1 MTHAPTHTPTHAP
14 TQTVDASASA
24 RSAQPVSRPRRVT
37 GNVLM
42 GIVVVALIGAAFAKF
57 VHAPF
62 LVNQLRPFGFDD
74 TWISILGIIE
84 LGSAILFAIPRTR
97 ALGLLLITGFL
108 GGAIAT
114 HIQHAQSPAQPAVL
128 LAVGW
133 IGVWLS
139 HVEANWSRHA
149 VSRP

>member
-1 MTHAPTHTPTHAP
+1 MTHAATDARKQTIDAIAP
-14 TQTVDASASA
+14 P
-24 RSAQPVSRPRRVT
+24 RNAQSVRPRRIT

-42 GIVVVALIGAAFAKF
+42 GIVVVALIGAAAAKL

-74 TWISILGIIE
+74 TWISILGVIE

-114 HIQHAQSPAQPAVL
+114 HIQHGQSPAQPAVL

-133 IGVWLS
+133 TGVWLR
-139 HVEANWSRHA
+139 HREANWSRQA
-149 VSRP
+149 SAQC

>member
-1 MTHAPTHTPTHAP
+1 MTHAPTHAHERTIDAIAP
-14 TQTVDASASA
+14 ARNA
-24 RSAQPVSRPRRVT
+24 RSVDRLRRII

-42 GIVVVALIGAAFAKF
+42 GIVVVILIGAASAKL

-74 TWISILGIIE
+74 TWISILGIVE
-84 LGSAILFAIPRTR
+84 LGSAVLFAAPRTR

-133 IGVWLS
+133 IGVWLR
-139 HVEANWSRHA
+139 HLEANWSRRTSA
-149 VSRP
+149 PR